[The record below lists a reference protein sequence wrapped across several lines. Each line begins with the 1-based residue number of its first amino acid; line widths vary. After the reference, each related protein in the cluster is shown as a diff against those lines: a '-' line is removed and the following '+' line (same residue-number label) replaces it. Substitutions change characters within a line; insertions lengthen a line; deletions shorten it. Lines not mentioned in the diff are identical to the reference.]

1 MIGFNAF
8 NILSFT
14 IILIL
19 HIDSI
24 YNLCFSKLWYLN
36 LQTKE
41 RKLLKQKTELSE
53 NQTGTFW
60 LYFIYFLI
68 FITKFSQQNYYNL
81 FTYLIICCMLSI
93 FTLMLYT
100 VLLYKKT
107 INNFKFL
114 NLIFQVIIFIF
125 FALAHVNNFLSLF
138 FFMELLAI
146 CYYFF
151 FLTSLTTKIQSHL
164 NQMKNLLILY
174 LWNSFFTSL
183 LFALFL
189 ILLLYKYGT
198 INFSEIFLLWKVS
211 DWYITYIFF
220 FSLLLKLGLPLM
232 HFIKLQIYNFFDWNL
247 VFFYSVITTL
257 VNFSFLLIISTY
269 SFFLLFLQNISLMSV
284 LLFANIFTVIN
295 MYRAWTL
302 LNFLL
307 FSIVTTSIVFIV
319 ILF

>member
-8 NILSFT
+8 NMLSFT

-24 YNLCFSKLWYLN
+24 YNFCFTKLWYLN
-36 LQTKE
+36 LQIKE
-41 RKLLKQKTELSE
+41 RNLIKQKTELSE

-60 LYFIYFLI
+60 LWFIYFLT

-81 FTYLIICCMLSI
+81 LIYLVICCTLSI
-93 FTLMLYT
+93 ITLLTYV

-125 FALAHVNNFLSLF
+125 FALTQVNNFLSLF

-151 FLTSLTTKIQSHL
+151 FLTSINNKIQPNL
-164 NQMKNLLILY
+164 NKIKNLLILY
-174 LWNSFFTSL
+174 LWNSFWTSL

-198 INFSEIFLLWKVS
+198 INFSEILLLWKIN
-211 DWYITYIFF
+211 DWYVVYFFF
-220 FSLLLKLGLPLM
+220 FSLLLKIGLPLM

-247 VFFYSVITTL
+247 VFFYSIVTTL
-257 VNFSFLLIISTY
+257 INFSFLIIISNY
-269 SFFLLFLQNISLMSV
+269 SFFLLFLQNISLV
-284 LLFANIFTVIN
+284 NILIFANIFILIN
-295 MYRAWTL
+295 TYKVWTL

-307 FSIVTTSIVFIV
+307 FSVITTSIVFIV